1 MREIAEAGV
10 GTLVF
15 SWWGFDSPEND
26 RLPTVEQAA
35 EKQGLDIAIHVEP
48 YRGRTPAQA
57 AEDIA
62 RLHEEHGV
70 TDFYVYDADR
80 DPASDW
86 AEALEPLDGV
96 RVFGHTTLVGRAK
109 ASGFDGLY
117 TYDVVTWTG
126 ALFRRLCTQAHAA
139 GLLCAPSVGPGYDA
153 RLATRLDS
161 VRPRNDGLTYDRMWK
176 TVLKANPDLVT
187 VTSYNE
193 WQEGTQIEPARVAV
207 GKPSYE
213 GAWGK
218 SGISRAARVPL
229 RDGTLGGAPARTRA
243 SVERGREP
251 TAVRHRHGIVLA
263 QVVEDRERELAQ
275 PVAALGRR
283 AGDLREE
290 EIERSLGIVH
300 FEGCKDVGQLAVRA
314 QAVDDPVR
322 LRRGEELVEKRRDGD
337 RRPRTDELGDDP
349 PVLECLH
356 GGNPLD
362 PEHRREPGVRVDVDL
377 RQLDRARTG
386 CDLGLQ
392 DRRERPTR
400 AAPRGPE
407 VDDDRALVRA
417 LDHVAL
423 ECRLRDVHA
432 TSNVRGGGAHSRTT
446 TSAPQP
452 ASRAAETCSGS
463 TPRNDG

>member
-1 MREIAEAGV
+1 MIVAAAIAAACVAMPAAGADERSSAERVAIFYYPWYSNPAKDGGWAHWYVDDEGTPVLSTAYYPSRGLYSSSNAKLVSAQMREIADAGV

-26 RLPTVEQAA
+26 RLATVEQAA

-48 YRGRTPAQA
+48 YRGRTPERA

-86 AEALEPLDGV
+86 AQALEPLDGV

-109 ASGFDGLY
+109 AAGFDGLY

-218 SGISRAARVPL
+218 SGTAAQRAYLSATARWAARL
-229 RDGTLGGAPARTRA
+229 RTP
-243 SVERGREP
+243 ER
-251 TAVRHRHGIVLA
+251 
-263 QVVEDRERELAQ
+263 Q
-275 PVAALGRR
+275 
-283 AGDLREE
+283 
-290 EIERSLGIVH
+290 
-300 FEGCKDVGQLAVRA
+300 
-314 QAVDDPVR
+314 
-322 LRRGEELVEKRRDGD
+322 
-337 RRPRTDELGDDP
+337 
-349 PVLECLH
+349 
-356 GGNPLD
+356 
-362 PEHRREPGVRVDVDL
+362 
-377 RQLDRARTG
+377 
-386 CDLGLQ
+386 
-392 DRRERPTR
+392 
-400 AAPRGPE
+400 
-407 VDDDRALVRA
+407 
-417 LDHVAL
+417 
-423 ECRLRDVHA
+423 
-432 TSNVRGGGAHSRTT
+432 
-446 TSAPQP
+446 
-452 ASRAAETCSGS
+452 
-463 TPRNDG
+463 